1 MMAILIFVFT
11 FAALLQFCVF
21 YCRSLIAAYRKVEL
35 SEQVREVTGIES
47 ETVAGDEFDR
57 LVQLVHLCPQRN
69 DEGLGIQAV
78 GAYYHLL
85 NLLRGAFR
93 PVAPGLV
100 GWAERER
107 QNCSYFAAVALDRRI
122 AYSRDLLEQ
131 QMADHA

>member
-1 MMAILIFVFT
+1 MIATLIFVIT
-11 FAALLQFCVF
+11 FAALLQFCVS

-69 DEGLGIQAV
+69 DEGVGIQAV

-85 NLLRGAFR
+85 NLLRGASR
-93 PVAPGLV
+93 PLGPGLA

>member
-1 MMAILIFVFT
+1 MIAVLIFVMT

-35 SEQVREVTGIES
+35 SDQVREVTGIES
-47 ETVAGDEFDR
+47 EIVGGDEFDR

-69 DEGLGIQAV
+69 DEGMGIQAV

-85 NLLRGAFR
+85 NLLRGALR
-93 PVAPGLV
+93 PVAPGLA